1 MGFAASSLK
10 AGFGSVRVESLGRVM
25 DPHSLAL
32 AYSLSS
38 VSGLRAS
45 LTILALTIAIHL
57 HAFVPPASMAWVGSN
72 QTLVIVAILAA
83 LDFCADKIPGVDL
96 VVHAVHAVLA
106 PVAGGIAAVTVDPSG
121 GGVMAV
127 VALLGGANALGIHGL
142 RATTRAGSSAGSA
155 GVLNPVL
162 SVVEDVLAVIG
173 LALAFLAPFVM
184 AVLALLATIVF
195 VLVGRRIIGAF
206 RGSPAA

>member
-1 MGFAASSLK
+1 MKAAFPGGGDTAAATRPGKRRGAVGFAASSLK

-83 LDFCADKIPGVDL
+83 RRIHGHRRDPPGDRREHGVHRVHDEIDARDL
-96 VVHAVHAVLA
+96 VGAEIE
-106 PVAGGIAAVTVDPSG
+106 GGEDRDDDERLIRSDPR
-121 GGVMAV
+121 
-127 VALLGGANALGIHGL
+127 H
-142 RATTRAGSSAGSA
+142 RC
-155 GVLNPVL
+155 
-162 SVVEDVLAVIG
+162 
-173 LALAFLAPFVM
+173 
-184 AVLALLATIVF
+184 
-195 VLVGRRIIGAF
+195 RR
-206 RGSPAA
+206 